1 MCEDAVSAVIG
12 GASLVG
18 GLMSSSA
25 SKDAAS
31 EQSDAANQASAD
43 QLTAT
48 RESNAMLQRQYDQS
62 RADQAPWRSAGTG
75 ALSKLSGLLG
85 VDTSANPGAAG
96 QLESLRK
103 QYQDSL
109 TTYNNL
115 LNSSGVAQQVAAQPF
130 VQRFPDEDVRNLLDS
145 RDRQAMQSSGGG
157 DMSAINAAKAY
168 SDSLKAQMDSLQG
181 QSDTMAPRGPD
192 FGEFNRKFGLADF
205 QADPGYEFTRQQG
218 ELALDRGNAAKGRFA
233 SGAALKDLLSFN
245 TGLANQTYNDSFNRY
260 QTDMGNRFGR
270 LSSLAG
276 IGQAAT
282 NQVGQMGQSTANN
295 IASNT
300 MAGAAASSN
309 ALTSGAA
316 ARASGYVG
324 SSNALSGGLNGASGG
339 YLMSNL
345 LGNSSGLSDPYSNRS
360 DQLSR
365 INSQLYE

>member
-1 MCEDAVSAVIG
+1 MMGIAAALG
-12 GASLVG
+12 GASIIG
-18 GLMSSSA
+18 GLMSSNSA
-25 SKDAAS
+25 SKAAETQADAAS
-31 EQSDAANQASAD
+31 QASAD

-48 RESNAMLQRQYDQS
+48 RETNALMQQQYDQS
-62 RADQAPWRSAGTG
+62 RADQDPWRSAGTG

-85 VDTSANPGAAG
+85 VDTSANTGAAG
-96 QLESLRK
+96 QLEALRK

-115 LNSSGVAQQVAAQPF
+115 LSSGVGGYQGQYGEPQYGLTEDIPGIRTYGLLRQDAGGSAGG
-130 VQRFPDEDVRNLLDS
+130 QR
-145 RDRQAMQSSGGG
+145 

-168 SDSLKAQMDSLQG
+168 SDSLKSQMDALQG
-181 QSDTMAPRGPD
+181 QSETMAPRGPD

-233 SGAALKDLLSFN
+233 SGAALKDLLIFN
-245 TGLANQTYNDSFNRY
+245 SGLANQTYNDSFNRY
-260 QTDMGNRFGR
+260 QSDLGNRFGR

-282 NQVGQMGQSTANN
+282 NQVGQMGANTANN

-345 LGNSSGLSDPYSNRS
+345 LGNNSASSGSPYG
-360 DQLSR
+360 
-365 INSQLYE
+365 NSYDAFNNPDNYG